1 MSTRIADRFAKL
13 RQAGEGGL
21 ITYIAAGDPSPD
33 ATVDIV
39 LALEDAGVDF
49 VELGMPFSDPVAD
62 GPTIQAAC
70 QRAIAAGATPTS
82 VLGAVERIR
91 ARSELPIVIMAY
103 ANLVHRM
110 GYERFAR
117 AAAQAGVD
125 GVIITDLPL
134 EAAGTW
140 IDACAS
146 EALATIFLAA
156 PTSREETLRRVGAST
171 TGFVYCV
178 SRAGTTGA
186 RASIPEDL
194 PEFLARVR
202 AHTDR
207 PVCVGFGISTPEQV
221 AEVCRVAD
229 GAIIGSALID
239 RMAEAGPAGAAR
251 AAAEFCRALKA
262 GAQGD
267 A

>member
-1 MSTRIADRFAKL
+1 
-13 RQAGEGGL
+13 
-21 ITYIAAGDPSPD
+21 
-33 ATVDIV
+33 
-39 LALEDAGVDF
+39 
-49 VELGMPFSDPVAD
+49 
-62 GPTIQAAC
+62 
-70 QRAIAAGATPTS
+70 

-117 AAAQAGVD
+117 AATQAGVD